1 MADDDGKSKKDI
13 LERIRALRNQI
24 IQERHV
30 HLKPQE
36 EIFNILDE
44 SK

>member
-1 MADDDGKSKKDI
+1 MADDGKSKKDI
-13 LERIRALRNQI
+13 LRKIRALRNQI
-24 IQERHV
+24 IQEQYIR
-30 HLKPQE
+30 LKPQE